1 MLRRLATLTVFLA
14 LLAGVLACTSTPETD
29 DDALS
34 ITVDDTLPITDDDA
48 PPITDDA
55 IQTVDDV
62 PRITVEELKAE
73 LDKGSV
79 TVIDT
84 RGTRSY
90 EISHMPGALDIPE
103 EDIRSRAGELTKGQ
117 LIVTYCT

>member
-14 LLAGVLACTSTPETD
+14 LMVGVLACTSIPET
-29 DDALS
+29 
-34 ITVDDTLPITDDDA
+34 VDEI
-48 PPITDDA
+48 
-55 IQTVDDV
+55 

-84 RGTRSY
+84 RGTMSY
-90 EISHMPGALDIPE
+90 EILHMPGALDIPE
-103 EDIRSRAGELTKGQ
+103 QDIRSRVGELPRDG

>member
-14 LLAGVLACTSTPETD
+14 LLGGVVACTSASDGTDQPAAPLTPETVGE
-29 DDALS
+29 
-34 ITVDDTLPITDDDA
+34 I
-48 PPITDDA
+48 
-55 IQTVDDV
+55 

-79 TVIDT
+79 TVIDVREAT
-84 RGTRSY
+84 FY
-90 EISHMPGALDIPE
+90 EASHLPRALHIPE
-103 EDIRSRAGELTKGQ
+103 LEVASRAAELPGDK